1 MKKFIL
7 IIIGVFLISTCA
19 ISQYSVNKTKYD
31 YRTYFHQVGDPYN
44 PAVAGITS
52 YLIPGLGQILS
63 GETGRGL
70 AFLGGY
76 VVCSTLYLAGTLSIY
91 FKNGPTESGLGLMAG
106 GALVL
111 LSFQIW
117 TIVDAVRVA
126 KVNNLAFRDKYKS
139 SRLIKIQ
146 PYIGSINYYSSTKPV
161 TGLSFKYSF

>member
-19 ISQYSVNKTKYD
+19 ISQYNVNKTKYD

-76 VVCSTLYLAGTLSIY
+76 VVCSTIYLAGTLSIY
-91 FKNGPTESGLGLMAG
+91 FKNGPTESGLGLIAG
-106 GALVL
+106 GALLL
-111 LSFQIW
+111 LSYQIW
-117 TIVDAVRVA
+117 TIVDAIRVA
-126 KVNNLAFRDKYKS
+126 KVNNLAFRDKNKS
-139 SRLIKIQ
+139 SCIIKVQ

-161 TGLSFKYSF
+161 TGLSFKFSF

>member
-91 FKNGPTESGLGLMAG
+91 FKNGPTESGLGLIAG

-117 TIVDAVRVA
+117 TIVDAIRVA
-126 KVNNLAFRDKYKS
+126 KVNNLAFRDKNKS
-139 SRLIKIQ
+139 SCLIKVQ
-146 PYIGSINYYSSTKPV
+146 PYIGSINYYSTTKPV
-161 TGLSFKYSF
+161 TGLSFKFSF

>member
-19 ISQYSVNKTKYD
+19 FSQYNVNKTKYD

-44 PAVAGITS
+44 PTVAGITS

-76 VVCSTLYLAGTLSIY
+76 VVCSTIYLAGTLSLY
-91 FKNGPTESGLGLMAG
+91 FKNGPTESGLGLIAG

-117 TIVDAVRVA
+117 TIVDAIRVA
-126 KVNNLAFRDKYKS
+126 KVNNLAFRDKNKS
-139 SRLIKIQ
+139 SCLIKIQ
-146 PYIGSINYYSSTKPV
+146 PYFSSINYYSSTKPV
-161 TGLSFKYSF
+161 TGLSFKFSF

>member
-1 MKKFIL
+1 
-7 IIIGVFLISTCA
+7 
-19 ISQYSVNKTKYD
+19 
-31 YRTYFHQVGDPYN
+31 
-44 PAVAGITS
+44 
-52 YLIPGLGQILS
+52 
-63 GETGRGL
+63 
-70 AFLGGY
+70 
-76 VVCSTLYLAGTLSIY
+76 
-91 FKNGPTESGLGLMAG
+91 MAG